1 MLQFGNKILEYLES
15 ILDKIIKSS
24 NTVNDIKSVEVI
36 KTESIN
42 LSKYIYTEKGDL
54 YILILYVNDLFS
66 STLSNG
72 VLNEILIKSDE
83 IINRIGLEKEIYGAW
98 NRYKENNGNLNKEFH
113 LWQDF
118 NFEFIAKKNNEV
130 IQYFTIELK
139 RYESLYDHLN
149 GKNQTDD
156 FDDVFANNSNN
167 FIIYQFAKI
176 KYDEILLEVFAL
188 LDLTLLRI
196 NEFLKS
202 NNKSLKEKSN
212 ILELYELDK
221 FESTKNHIYKNH
233 IYKNPVA
240 INAFEKIIND
250 NTFLF
255 TLSDFSQLFR
265 FIEENY
271 FERIQHKP
279 YLEYI
284 QLRFKEKIDSSFN
297 SMKIEKAKDSKQT
310 KIANIVNN

>member
-24 NTVNDIKSVEVI
+24 NAVNDIKSVEVI
-36 KTESIN
+36 KTESMN
-42 LSKYIYTEKGDL
+42 LSKDIYTEKGDL
-54 YILILYVNDLFS
+54 YILILYVNDLYS
-66 STLSNG
+66 SAQSNG
-72 VLNEILIKSDE
+72 ELNEILIKSDE

-113 LWQDF
+113 QWQDF
-118 NFEFIAKKNNEV
+118 NFDFIANKNNEV
-130 IQYFTIELK
+130 IQYFTIKLK

-202 NNKSLKEKSN
+202 NNKPLKEKSN

-221 FESTKNHIYKNH
+221 FESTKNH

-271 FERIQHKP
+271 FERLQHKP

-284 QLRFKEKIDSSFN
+284 QSRFKEKIDSSFN

-310 KIANIVNN
+310 KFANIVNN

>member
-98 NRYKENNGNLNKEFH
+98 NRYKENNGILNKEFH
-113 LWQDF
+113 LWQDL
-118 NFEFIAKKNNEV
+118 NFEFIAKMNNEV
-130 IQYFTIELK
+130 IQYFTIKLK